1 VQSVPYRQLGYEAR
15 GLVVLLMRS
24 EEIVQ
29 TCCNALAVQFTPS
42 SLFGHA
48 IQIELLRNL
57 VNIMLVGG
65 AAASNDYEGPP
76 VSCPGIMLVSG
87 LHLPGLTPA
96 DEANSTGVNQPKDV

>member
-1 VQSVPYRQLGYEAR
+1 MAWVGPISDLRLSNAPSRREARSSGLVQSVPYRQLGYEAR

-65 AAASNDYEGPP
+65 AAASND
-76 VSCPGIMLVSG
+76 
-87 LHLPGLTPA
+87 
-96 DEANSTGVNQPKDV
+96 